1 MKRIALI
8 LLFLGALASHAFA
21 DGKMYW
27 RDTVPP
33 DIPFQRALILFDEG
47 TQTLVLQSK
56 YQASEGN
63 EPTTIGWVVPV
74 PAAPELASMPADLAA
89 RVFFDLGRNSRP
101 KVTDVAG
108 SLFFVL
114 FTTVA
119 GLSLAT
125 LLLCLLSFVLPLPQW
140 VKRTRDA
147 LSRYALCGLFGC
159 VVMAFLF
166 PSLGRTARGGDGV
179 DVISEQQVGIY
190 DVRVVRSAESGPL
203 IAWLNENDFKFGEAD
218 TAAFDSY
225 LSKGWCF
232 VVAVI
237 NPGAEVDT
245 REVVSGGLA
254 APLIMRFPCAN
265 PVYPLALTGTGGF
278 ETDILVYLAS
288 TSKMTCDDRL
298 TLRFAGE
305 MWGETLVD
313 LAVFAEPEGFFDLD
327 AMDFPYLCKFRDTL
341 TPEEMREDIVFTKA
355 ADNAPYREHIWRW

>member
-1 MKRIALI
+1 M
-8 LLFLGALASHAFA
+8 F
-21 DGKMYW
+21 W

-56 YQASEGN
+56 YQVPEGN

-74 PAAPELASMPADLAA
+74 PAAPELASMSADLAA
-89 RVFFDLGRNSRP
+89 RMFFELGRNSRP
-101 KVTDVAG
+101 KITDVAG

-114 FTTVA
+114 LTTVA

-125 LLLCLLSFVLPLPQW
+125 LLLCLLSFVLPLPRW
-140 VKRTRDA
+140 VKRNRDA

-166 PSLGRTARGGDGV
+166 PSLGRPARGGGGV

-203 IAWLNENDFKFGEAD
+203 IEWLNENDFKFGEAD
-218 TAAFDSY
+218 SAAFDSY

-237 NPGAEVDT
+237 NLGAEVDT

-313 LAVFAEPEGFFDLD
+313 LAVFAEPEGFFDLED
-327 AMDFPYLCKFRDTL
+327 IDFPYLDFPYLCKFRDTL
-341 TPEEMREDIVFTKA
+341 TPEQMREDLVFTKA
-355 ADNAPYREHIWRW
+355 TDDAPYREHIWRW

>member
-1 MKRIALI
+1 MKLFVTAV
-8 LLFLGALASHAFA
+8 LFLAAITSAAYA

-33 DIPFQRALILFDEG
+33 DIPYQRALILFDEG
-47 TQTLVLQSK
+47 TQTLILQSK
-56 YQASEGN
+56 YEVPKGDN
-63 EPTTIGWVVPV
+63 PPPIGWVVPV

-140 VKRTRDA
+140 VKRNRDA

-159 VVMAFLF
+159 FVMARLF
-166 PSLGRTARGGDGV
+166 SSLGSPTRGGGGV

-225 LSKGWCF
+225 VSKGWCF

-237 NPGAEVDT
+237 NPGAEVDK

-288 TSKMTCDDRL
+288 TSKLTCDGRL

-313 LAVFAEPEGFFDLD
+313 LAIRAEPEGFFDLD

-341 TPEEMREDIVFTKA
+341 TPEQMREDIVFTKA